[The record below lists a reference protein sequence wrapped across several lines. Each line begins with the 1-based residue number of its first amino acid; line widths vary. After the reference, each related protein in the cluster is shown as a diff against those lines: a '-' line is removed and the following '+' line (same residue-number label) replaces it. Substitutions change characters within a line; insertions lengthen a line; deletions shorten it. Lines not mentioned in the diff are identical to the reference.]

1 MSSDLEAENLEL
13 LRQVKEEVYGIKE
26 LTEWQAEYY
35 VDKLNTLKEKK
46 ERLKKQYELQSKRL
60 QNEYNSRE
68 FVYRPLLMDYF
79 DRNKGDKKSIHL
91 STGTLRLTEVKRSAS
106 VDKNVLFDH
115 LYNTSKTDIEALK
128 KEALE
133 GVVIPGITVK
143 EARKSFTI
151 S

>member
-1 MSSDLEAENLEL
+1 
-13 LRQVKEEVYGIKE
+13 
-26 LTEWQAEYY
+26 
-35 VDKLNTLKEKK
+35 
-46 ERLKKQYELQSKRL
+46 
-60 QNEYNSRE
+60 
-68 FVYRPLLMDYF
+68 MDYF

-115 LYNTSKTDIEALK
+115 LYKTSETDIEALK

>member
-1 MSSDLEAENLEL
+1 
-13 LRQVKEEVYGIKE
+13 
-26 LTEWQAEYY
+26 
-35 VDKLNTLKEKK
+35 
-46 ERLKKQYELQSKRL
+46 
-60 QNEYNSRE
+60 
-68 FVYRPLLMDYF
+68 MDYF
-79 DRNKGDKKSIHL
+79 DRNKGNKKSIHL
-91 STGTLRLTEVKRSAS
+91 ATGTLRLTEVGRSAS

-115 LYNTSKTDIEALK
+115 LYKTSETDIEALK